1 MHHPVIHHD
10 LAAVGLPDA
19 LVPEADAHDR
29 QFAGEV
35 LDDIDRQAC
44 LARGA
49 GAGGDEDAL
58 RFVGFDLFK
67 GDLVVSMHQHVRL
80 QLAQVLDE
88 VECERIVVVEDE
100 NHRQA
105 KYNSESAWPSGLQKV
120 RRYSYS
126 RLSPWAESGK
136 SMSLFLFFGLAGSSY
151 HLDGQAQKWRGK
163 PASPIGQVSHPFI

>member
-1 MHHPVIHHD
+1 MHHSVIHHD

-29 QFAGEV
+29 QLAGEV
-35 LDDIDRQAC
+35 LDDIDRQAG

-49 GAGGDEDAL
+49 GAGGYEDAL
-58 RFVGFDLFK
+58 RFVGLDLLE
-67 GDLVVSMHQHVRL
+67 GDLVVSMHQHVGL

-88 VECERIVVVEDE
+88 IECERIVVVEDE

-105 KYNSESAWPSGLQKV
+105 KYSSACAWPSGLQKV

-126 RLSPWAESGK
+126 RW
-136 SMSLFLFFGLAGSSY
+136 LA
-151 HLDGQAQKWRGK
+151 LD
-163 PASPIGQVSHPFI
+163 